1 MGPSPAINDSLIED
15 IQIKMKIV
23 YGVQGYGRG
32 HVSRALAIIPRLIRQ
47 GHKVRIF
54 AGGAAYEF
62 LKKSFDAIKI
72 PFLCNHY
79 RPGDGQPSFWLTAR
93 KLLPHIGQLYLG
105 AALGIK
111 TGSFRRVYDAMRK
124 FDPDL
129 VVTDFENWTRVAGN
143 RMGVPVI
150 SLDHAAIIAYCDV
163 DVPPGKL
170 FSRALTRYAYRLLV
184 LLSGG
189 VDKIIASS
197 FYYAKPQDK
206 KVEVVGPV
214 IREEVKNARST
225 NDGHF
230 LVYLNQPNAFT
241 PRLESCL
248 KKLEIPVIIYGVQD
262 KREKYGNIE
271 FKSLDPKIFVNDLA
285 SCRAIVTRAGNQL
298 FGETAHLGKPVAC
311 FPEAT
316 FEQRMN
322 AHYVNKM
329 GFGLVGELD
338 EADDGYFSEF
348 LKKEDRLRKAAVE
361 ISFKDSTVRILEI
374 INSFDNGPGPG

>member
-1 MGPSPAINDSLIED
+1 
-15 IQIKMKIV
+15 MKIV
-23 YGVQGYGRG
+23 YGIQGYGRG
-32 HVSRALAIIPRLIRQ
+32 HVSRALAIIPHLIQQ

-62 LKKSFDAIKI
+62 LKNSFDATKI
-72 PFLCNHY
+72 PFLSNHY
-79 RPGDGQPSFWLTAR
+79 HPGDGQPSFWLTAR
-93 KLLPHIGQLYLG
+93 NLLPHISQLFWG

-111 TGSFRRVYDAMRK
+111 TGSLRRVYDDMK
-124 FDPDL
+124 NFDPDI

-143 RMGVPVI
+143 RLGIPVI
-150 SLDHAAIIAYCDV
+150 SLDHASIIAYCDV
-163 DVPPGKL
+163 DVPPGK
-170 FSRALTRYAYRLLV
+170 FFARALTRYSYKLLV

-197 FYYAKPQDK
+197 FYYAKPKNK
-206 KVEVVGPV
+206 KVEVVGPI
-214 IREEVKNARST
+214 IRKEVKAAKST
-225 NDGHF
+225 NGGHF
-230 LVYLNQPNAFT
+230 LVYLNHPNAFT
-241 PRLESCL
+241 PKLESCL
-248 KKLEIPVIIYGVQD
+248 NRLEIPAIIYGVQD
-262 KREKYGNIE
+262 KRVNYGNIK

-298 FGETAHLGKPVAC
+298 FGETTHLGKPVAC

-338 EADDGYFSEF
+338 KIDDGFFSEF
-348 LKKEDRLRKAAVE
+348 LKKEDRLRKAAAE
-361 ISFKDSTVRILEI
+361 ISYKDSTVRILEI
-374 INSFDNGPGPG
+374 INSFDN